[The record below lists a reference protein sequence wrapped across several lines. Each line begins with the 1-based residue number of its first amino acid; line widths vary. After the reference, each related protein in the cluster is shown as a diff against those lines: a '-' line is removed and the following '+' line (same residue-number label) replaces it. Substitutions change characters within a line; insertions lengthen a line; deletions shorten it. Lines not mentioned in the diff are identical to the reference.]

1 MTFTTLV
8 LYQTFT
14 TGSCFGSLTFSFN
27 VQSGTT
33 NQCYHPDSLYT
44 WLNKDVSVSAPVN
57 WTGVPNTSA
66 NECRCIHLHLC
77 EPENQ
82 VREGLMML
90 KFYEMFKRLTWVLS
104 AGHLKIIHYLNCEF
118 CVVPLSSRTSKASW
132 KPLDDSLMP
141 SSPAGFC
148 PHLVIWD
155 GWQRGVGWA
164 SGRLLVDESER
175 GQPRA
180 R

>member
-1 MTFTTLV
+1 M
-8 LYQTFT
+8 FT

-33 NQCYHPDSLYT
+33 NQCYHPDRQSIYT
-44 WLNKDVSVSAPVN
+44 WLNKDVSVSTLVN
-57 WTGVPNTSA
+57 RTGVFNIRDSSA
-66 NECRCIHLHLC
+66 SLWAC
-77 EPENQ
+77 NQ

-90 KFYEMFKRLTWVLS
+90 KFYEMFKRLTRVLS
-104 AGHLKIIHYLNCEF
+104 AGHLKIIHYLNCEV
-118 CVVPLSSRTSKASW
+118 CVVLLSSRTSKASL
-132 KPLDDSLMP
+132 KPLDDSVMP
-141 SSPAGFC
+141 SSPAAFC

-164 SGRLLVDESER
+164 PGRLLVDESER
-175 GQPRA
+175 GQQRA